1 MGVKQNGV
9 KLFLKERSY
18 TCKNKV
24 HIRSSKTIF
33 FFMNMMAKWGQMA
46 FEFQHILTLCNPP
59 TLSRFENKSMYLTI
73 VPKLKYDIKLRLAPL
88 WPG

>member
-24 HIRSSKTIF
+24 HIRSSKTF
-33 FFMNMMAKWGQMA
+33 FFHEYEGKMGANG
-46 FEFQHILTLCNPP
+46 I
-59 TLSRFENKSMYLTI
+59 
-73 VPKLKYDIKLRLAPL
+73 
-88 WPG
+88 